1 MNKVYLVFENKGMFN
16 GSLVVKAFSSESKA
30 AKFAAS
36 KAKRQKNKPQYD
48 DWGLCEG
55 VEYIVAKLRVN

>member
-1 MNKVYLVFENKGMFN
+1 MVVYLVFENRAMLDGAI
-16 GSLVVKAFSSESKA
+16 VVKAFSSKTKA
-30 AKFAAS
+30 TKFANR

-55 VEYIVAKLRVN
+55 IEYVVTKIKVN